1 MHHNLKSL
9 VRQQRLDINIK
20 KTLKFFNMNTIF
32 KIGSKSH
39 TLKYQRKMSE
49 GEVNKMKS
57 FITSKGEKLQKTN
70 KFKIIEIKDSKDKR
84 VFNLNL

>member
-1 MHHNLKSL
+1 MIT
-9 VRQQRLDINIK
+9 V
-20 KTLKFFNMNTIF
+20 F
-32 KIGSKSH
+32 KISSKSY

-49 GEVNKMKS
+49 SEVNKMKS
-57 FITSKGEKLQKTN
+57 FVTSSGEKLQKTN

>member
-1 MHHNLKSL
+1 
-9 VRQQRLDINIK
+9 
-20 KTLKFFNMNTIF
+20 MNTIF
-32 KIGSKSH
+32 KIGSKNY

-57 FITSKGEKLQKTN
+57 FITSKGEKLQKTH

>member
-1 MHHNLKSL
+1 MIT
-9 VRQQRLDINIK
+9 V
-20 KTLKFFNMNTIF
+20 F
-32 KIGSKSH
+32 KISSKSY

-49 GEVNKMKS
+49 SEVNKMKS
-57 FITSKGEKLQKTN
+57 FVTSKGEKLQKTN